1 MPELCA
7 LGSAVETVTIRGGPV
22 PNSRRWRL
30 LLGGAAVVL
39 AIAYLILSSTHGAT
53 VYALTIHE
61 LKSRGQAAYDQ
72 GVRVGGTVDGQ
83 SIRWDDERMLLNFSL
98 VDGADS
104 LPVHYQG
111 SQPDMFRDGA
121 EALVEGRLL
130 STGVFEAKKLLLK
143 CPSKYEAAATLTATK

>member
-1 MPELCA
+1 ML
-7 LGSAVETVTIRGGPV
+7 V
-22 PNSRRWRL
+22 
-30 LLGGAAVVL
+30 
-39 AIAYLILSSTHGAT
+39 IAYLIVSSTRGAT

-83 SIRWDDERMLLNFSL
+83 SIRWDDQRMLLSFSL

-104 LPVHYQG
+104 LHVQYQG

-121 EALVEGRLL
+121 EALVEGRFQPA
-130 STGVFEAKKLLLK
+130 GVFEATKLLLK
-143 CPSKYEAAATLTATK
+143 CPSKYEAAATRTATR